1 MKNVKVLSAMPFT
14 EGEFPKKRVA
24 AYCRISTEFEEQHRS
39 LAAQMEYYKEKIQSN
54 PDWVLVGVFF
64 DCESG
69 LRIEKR
75 SGLKKIMELVRLGQI
90 DYILTKS
97 ISRVSRNALDTLLI
111 IRKLKE
117 RGVDMYFEKENIH
130 SINSAKEID
139 TVVGAALAQEESY
152 NLSENISWGYKRKCE
167 TGAKSLLLKPVYG
180 FCCKNDELVI
190 VPEEADVVKEIFN
203 LYLSGKTVR
212 QIKTHLENSHILSPS
227 KKTVWADSTI
237 RKILKCEKYKGDV
250 MCIKRTQT
258 VI

>member
-1 MKNVKVLSAMPFT
+1 MGSEMCI
-14 EGEFPKKRVA
+14 RD
-24 AYCRISTEFEEQHRS
+24 R
-39 LAAQMEYYKEKIQSN
+39 SN

-75 SGLKKIMELVRLGQI
+75 SGLKKMMELVRLGQI

-117 RGVDMYFEKENIH
+117 RGVDIYFEKENIH

-139 TVVGAALAQEESY
+139 IVVGAALAQEESY
-152 NLSENISWGYKRKCE
+152 NLSENIGWGYKRRCE
-167 TGAKSLLLKPVYG
+167 TGAKSLLLKPIYG

-190 VPEEADVVKEIFN
+190 MPEEADVVKEIFN

-212 QIKTHLENSHILSPS
+212 QIKMHLENSHILSPS
-227 KKTVWADSTI
+227 QKTVWADSTI

-250 MCIKRTQT
+250 MLHKTYTDSYLTGKRAVNYGQRARYYVAGNHIAVSYTHLT
-258 VI
+258 LPTT